1 MPGET
6 TDAVKERIDI
16 AALIQES
23 LPLKRAGSNFKARCP
38 FHEEDTPSFV
48 VSPTR
53 QTFHCFGCGVGGDVF
68 SWLMKREGMSFPEAL
83 RVLAQRAGVPL
94 TFDRPERREE
104 RDRLRATL
112 DLAATFYQRILAE
125 TADGQA
131 SRAYLT
137 ERGLA
142 QGTVAAWRLGFCPP
156 AATGIVAKAR
166 ERGVELAD
174 LVQTGV
180 VGQREGRTFEFF
192 RGRIVFP
199 LADHHGSV
207 IGLAGRVFGDER
219 PDRPKYINTAETL
232 LYKKGTVLYGL
243 DRAKDAIRKEGVAVL
258 VEGYTDVIASHQAG
272 VTHVVA
278 TSGTALTYDHLRLLR
293 RFTDRLAFAF
303 DADAAGDQATRRAVD
318 LALAAGFSVSVVVLP
333 SGDDPADLAVRDPG
347 AWQRALAGREDVFPF
362 LLRRALGLHDPATA
376 EGKRAIASDLLS
388 VIALIQ
394 DGVVRGGAV
403 QQLAAALRVD
413 ERFVME
419 DLGRVRQSVMQGT
432 ASGPGRAAAPEAK
445 SPLAD
450 ARVRREERFL
460 ALLLAEPSLIPRVAE
475 VLPGAAFLTPQ
486 TQALY
491 EGLGTWY
498 ARSRESGAPLS
509 FDALPPLLPD
519 DVRPR
524 LDALRLAVDMERET
538 DEWRPAPEA
547 AAILRDLLRDSLRRD
562 LQAHTERLRA
572 ASGTE
577 RQRLLEAMAGMTA
590 ELARAERVT
599 LA

>member
-1 MPGET
+1 M
-6 TDAVKERIDI
+6 
-16 AALIQES
+16 
-23 LPLKRAGSNFKARCP
+23 
-38 FHEEDTPSFV
+38 
-48 VSPTR
+48 
-53 QTFHCFGCGVGGDVF
+53 
-68 SWLMKREGMSFPEAL
+68 
-83 RVLAQRAGVPL
+83 
-94 TFDRPERREE
+94 
-104 RDRLRATL
+104 
-112 DLAATFYQRILAE
+112 
-125 TADGQA
+125 
-131 SRAYLT
+131 
-137 ERGLA
+137 
-142 QGTVAAWRLGFCPP
+142 
-156 AATGIVAKAR
+156 
-166 ERGVELAD
+166 
-174 LVQTGV
+174 
-180 VGQREGRTFEFF
+180 
-192 RGRIVFP
+192 
-199 LADHHGSV
+199 
-207 IGLAGRVFGDER
+207 
-219 PDRPKYINTAETL
+219 
-232 LYKKGTVLYGL
+232 
-243 DRAKDAIRKEGVAVL
+243 
-258 VEGYTDVIASHQAG
+258 
-272 VTHVVA
+272 
-278 TSGTALTYDHLRLLR
+278 
-293 RFTDRLAFAF
+293 
-303 DADAAGDQATRRAVD
+303 
-318 LALAAGFSVSVVVLP
+318 
-333 SGDDPADLAVRDPG
+333 
-347 AWQRALAGREDVFPF
+347 
-362 LLRRALGLHDPATA
+362 
-376 EGKRAIASDLLS
+376 
-388 VIALIQ
+388 IALIQ